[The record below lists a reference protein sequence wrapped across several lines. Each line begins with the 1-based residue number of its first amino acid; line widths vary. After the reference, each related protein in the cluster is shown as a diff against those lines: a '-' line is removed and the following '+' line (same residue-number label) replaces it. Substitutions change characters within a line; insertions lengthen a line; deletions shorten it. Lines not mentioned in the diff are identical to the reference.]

1 MTSGDDVIF
10 EIRENNCK
18 FQRSDVELRLAQ
30 AHFRSEETATIQ
42 ITCTKVVS
50 GTMEYY

>member
-1 MTSGDDVIF
+1 MTSGDDAIF
-10 EIRENNCK
+10 KILENNCK
-18 FQRSDVELRLAQ
+18 FQRSDVELHLAR
-30 AHFRSEETATIQ
+30 ARFRSEEAATIQ